1 MNNTSEA
8 SLNLTQITK
17 TEPYYSFAADFVL
30 PVFACYMIIVAVA
43 IVGNVMV
50 FYAVI
55 VDRKLRNNPTTQL
68 LLSLALSDLVSV
80 TIVAPLDIDVF
91 FVRGVW
97 VHGELMCTLWS
108 IACETTVP
116 AVIWTLLAI
125 SVDRYRSL
133 SDPLNRFRL
142 SPFMTHKRALIINLL
157 IWIYSVLFASIPS
170 MGWRDAP
177 GKSVIHE
184 GMCWFPLTRA
194 YSLLTNFLN
203 INLPLLVACGIHVK
217 IYCLACERNKNSV
230 ARRRLAYMVENK
242 FYLRNLQAAKTVC
255 MFVGAFFFCW
265 VPYSMYIILLCL
277 CDSCLEVIPEE
288 ASPLLL
294 MLGYLNS
301 ALNPFLFALRNK
313 SFKTVYSKMFKSAL
327 LKSTPKT
334 RKDSTLME
342 LSFASEIPDLTDK
355 DICLQWISI
364 EPQEER
370 SGETVLRDVNM

>member
-8 SLNLTQITK
+8 SLTTTKITK
-17 TEPYYSFAADFVL
+17 TEPYYSFTTDFVL

-55 VDRKLRNNPTTQL
+55 IDRNLRNNPTTLL

-116 AVIWTLLAI
+116 AVIWTLFVI
-125 SVDRYRSL
+125 SVDRYKSL

-142 SPFMTHKRALIINLL
+142 SPFMTRKRALIINLF

-170 MGWRDAP
+170 MGWRDAQ
-177 GKSVIHE
+177 GESVIYE
-184 GMCWFPLTRA
+184 GMCWFPHTRA

-203 INLPLLVACGIHVK
+203 INLPLLITSGIHIK
-217 IYCLACERNKNSV
+217 IYRIACERHKNSV
-230 ARRRLAYMVENK
+230 AQGRPAYMDK
-242 FYLRNLQAAKTVC
+242 FYLKNLQAAKTVC

-265 VPYSMYIILLCL
+265 VPYSTYIIVLCL
-277 CDSCLEVIPEE
+277 CDSCSDIIPEE
-288 ASPLLL
+288 ATPLLL

-301 ALNPFLFALRNK
+301 VLNPFLFALRNK
-313 SFKTVYSKMFKSAL
+313 SFKAIYSKMFRSAL
-327 LKSTPKT
+327 LKSFPKV
-334 RKDSTLME
+334 RKDSSLME
-342 LSFASEIPDLTDK
+342 LTFTSEIPDLTDE

-364 EPQEER
+364 QPQEER
-370 SGETVLRDVNM
+370 YGETVLRDVNM